1 MNKTIKR
8 KNKRRYKRGK
18 TMNKRKIIKK
28 GGGGDECSI
37 CLLELD
43 DPKKEITLSCKHT
56 FHKDCI
62 MKAVKEKRNCPMC
75 RAKINDIDYHNIM
88 MGPGYKF
95 EDVAV
100 FKRYINS
107 KLEDYTVEDPKKIL
121 IRELKYIETN
131 YTPIAVVDKFM
142 EFVLEINLRGEQ
154 RFQFTRLI
162 PPNEEIRAMSNK
174 KYFKYEINV
183 SYFFADSHDPLVES
197 LVEWPSMREL

>member
-1 MNKTIKR
+1 
-8 KNKRRYKRGK
+8 
-18 TMNKRKIIKK
+18 MNKRKIIKK

-62 MKAVKEKRNCPMC
+62 IKAVKEKRNCPMC